1 MEGMDPETR
10 SERDGRERAEGKM
23 FERKMTDKMNDGTAA
38 GADAPQ
44 KDFDGFIAAQPL
56 PVLVDF
62 WAEWCGPCK
71 MMGPVLKDLAKE
83 MKGRLTV
90 IKVDTEKKPDLAGRF
105 RITAIPTLILFKGG
119 REMHRIQGAMPL
131 AALKQE
137 LASRL

>member
-1 MEGMDPETR
+1 M
-10 SERDGRERAEGKM
+10 A
-23 FERKMTDKMNDGTAA
+23 DKMNDGTAV
-38 GADAPQ
+38 GADTPQ
-44 KDFDGFIAAQPL
+44 IDFDGFIAAQTL

-90 IKVDTEKKPDLAGRF
+90 IKVDTEKKPELAGRF

-119 REMHRIQGAMPL
+119 RETHRIQGAMPL